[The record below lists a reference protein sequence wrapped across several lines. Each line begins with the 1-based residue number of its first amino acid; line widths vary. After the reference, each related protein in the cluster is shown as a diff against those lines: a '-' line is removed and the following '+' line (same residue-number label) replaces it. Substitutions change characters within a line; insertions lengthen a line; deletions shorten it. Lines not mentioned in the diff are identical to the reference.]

1 MRKINNILISIF
13 SVIVFILSFVF
24 VIIEG
29 RLVFSLDWTIYDN
42 AFLGFLKYFF
52 RLIIALLTCVYAV
65 FEFINFK
72 KKSEL
77 ISFVLF
83 IYNICLVIVSIVLIF
98 TVTNMVGEIAILL
111 SLIILL
117 IKGLFIFLINLKN
130 KTNKA

>member
-65 FEFINFK
+65 FEFINLK
-72 KKSEL
+72 KKLEL
-77 ISFVLF
+77 ISFILF

-98 TVTNMVGEIAILL
+98 TVTNMVGEIALCI
-111 SLIILL
+111 SSVILL
-117 IKGLFIFLINLKN
+117 IKILFRYIFK
-130 KTNKA
+130 

>member
-1 MRKINNILISIF
+1 M
-13 SVIVFILSFVF
+13 
-24 VIIEG
+24 
-29 RLVFSLDWTIYDN
+29 FSLDWTIYDN

-98 TVTNMVGEIAILL
+98 TVTNMVGEIALCI
-111 SLIILL
+111 SAVILL
-117 IKGLFIFLINLKN
+117 IKILFRYIFKY
-130 KTNKA
+130 KTYSKKRDCFFLY